1 MYCDQAHYGAVSGG
15 GAETGATGFQSVV
28 VTEHGGFGGDA
39 DNILGGGTDGGGG
52 GDGQGGDG
60 CRLSWWEDNVAKL
73 TLGMEPNNSL
83 AYAPGLEHHHP
94 IMIMFGDPG
103 GWLYR

>member
-1 MYCDQAHYGAVSGG
+1 MSGG
-15 GAETGATGFQSVV
+15 GAETWTTGIQLVM
-28 VTEHGGFGGDA
+28 VTGRVGCGGDA
-39 DNILGGGTDGGGG
+39 SGGSGGGTDRGGG
-52 GDGQGGDG
+52 GDVRGGDG
-60 CRLSWWEDNVAKL
+60 ERISWWEDNVAKL